1 MKFNFNGKDINIP
14 DGDINKLMTNLDIS
28 KDEAIEVWL
37 DDHDYTENE
46 EAEAMTQ
53 KAKEVGRHYEK
64 SDKERKKTVRER
76 KVDAEKGNLLT
87 SIKTAVETF
96 GGVVSVV
103 KNEAEFSFTFNGN
116 SYTVKLVKHRPPK
129 K

>member
-1 MKFNFNGKDINIP
+1 MKYNFNGKEINIP
-14 DGDINKLMTNLDIS
+14 DGDIKKLMTNLDIP

-37 DDHDYTENE
+37 DDHDYTDNE
-46 EAEAMTQ
+46 EAEAMTK
-53 KAKEVGRHYEK
+53 KAKEVGRRYEK

-76 KVDAEKGNLLT
+76 KVDTEKGGLLT
-87 SIKTAVETF
+87 AIKTAVEAF
-96 GGVVSVV
+96 GGVVSSV

>member
-14 DGDINKLMTNLDIS
+14 DKDIEKLKISLDLS
-28 KDEAIEVWL
+28 TAEAIEVWL
-37 DDHDYTENE
+37 DDHDYIANE
-46 EAEAMTQ
+46 EAEAMTE
-53 KAKEVGRHYEK
+53 KAKANRRYEK
-64 SDKERKKTVRER
+64 SDAPRKKVVRER
-76 KVDAEKGNLLT
+76 KVDAEKGGLLT
-87 SIKTAVETF
+87 AIKTAVEAF
-96 GGVVSVV
+96 GGAVSSV

>member
-1 MKFNFNGKDINIP
+1 MKYKFNGKEINIP
-14 DGDINKLMTNLDIS
+14 DGDIKKLMTSLDIP
-28 KDEAIEVWL
+28 KNEAIEVWL
-37 DDHDYTENE
+37 DDNNYTDNE

-53 KAKEVGRHYEK
+53 KAKANRRYEK
-64 SDKERKKTVRER
+64 SDTPRKKTVRER
-76 KVDAEKGNLLT
+76 KVDAEKGGLLT
-87 SIKTAVETF
+87 AIKTAVETF
-96 GGVVSVV
+96 GGVVSSV

>member
-14 DGDINKLMTNLDIS
+14 DKDIEKLKISLDLS
-28 KDEAIEVWL
+28 TAEAIEVWL
-37 DDHDYTENE
+37 DDHDYTANE
-46 EAEAMTQ
+46 EAEAMTE
-53 KAKEVGRHYEK
+53 KAKANRRYEK
-64 SDKERKKTVRER
+64 SDAPRKKVVRER
-76 KVDAEKGNLLT
+76 KVDAEKGGLLT
-87 SIKTAVETF
+87 AIKTAVESF
-96 GGVVSVV
+96 GGAVSTV

>member
-1 MKFNFNGKDINIP
+1 MKYNFNGKEINIP
-14 DGDINKLMTNLDIS
+14 DGDIKKLMTNLDIP

-37 DDHDYTENE
+37 DDHDYTDNE
-46 EAEAMTQ
+46 EAEAMTK
-53 KAKEVGRHYEK
+53 KAKEVGRRYEK
-64 SDKERKKTVRER
+64 SDKERKKVVRER
-76 KVDAEKGNLLT
+76 KVDTEKGGLLT
-87 SIKTAVETF
+87 AIKTAVEAL
-96 GGVVSVV
+96 GGVVSGV